1 MRSWLIASLMCF
13 AAWTIGPGAHAQTLG
28 DPRCVKL
35 CVVVLQAVGDDI
47 KEQIYLQ
54 CNQTDGTC
62 EGSGHIQLA
71 DERVPVLLTSNL
83 EDGRLNLRI
92 KTAGD
97 SFAPEEAD
105 RIVMDIDPTLPRQ
118 AGQFVVRRVPSR
130 VDTPLF
136 LTVVVEQLLPPQE

>member
-54 CNQTDGTC
+54 CNQSDGTC
-62 EGSGHIQLA
+62 EGSGHIQLV
-71 DERVPVLLTSNL
+71 DERVPVVLSSSL
-83 EDGRLNLRI
+83 EDGRLNLRV
-92 KTAGD
+92 KGTGD
-97 SFAPEEAD
+97 SFAPEDAD
-105 RIVMDIDPTLPRQ
+105 RIVMDIDPTLHRQ
-118 AGQFVVRRVPSR
+118 AGQFVVRRVPSQGE
-130 VDTPLF
+130 TPLF
-136 LTVVVEQLLPPQE
+136 LTVVVEQLLAPRE